1 MLRGTGL
8 EILTSD
14 GERAAVVQ
22 GDPSGSSLRLFGRD
36 GEPRVSVS
44 VQDGNAN
51 VMVRGEAGGTYEKHF
66 AELTVSEEEG
76 PRFRVCRAEA
86 DAGPDDR
93 GEIRAAP

>member
-1 MLRGTGL
+1 
-8 EILTSD
+8 
-14 GERAAVVQ
+14 
-22 GDPSGSSLRLFGRD
+22 
-36 GEPRVSVS
+36 
-44 VQDGNAN
+44 
-51 VMVRGEAGGTYEKHF
+51 MVRGEAGGTYEKHF